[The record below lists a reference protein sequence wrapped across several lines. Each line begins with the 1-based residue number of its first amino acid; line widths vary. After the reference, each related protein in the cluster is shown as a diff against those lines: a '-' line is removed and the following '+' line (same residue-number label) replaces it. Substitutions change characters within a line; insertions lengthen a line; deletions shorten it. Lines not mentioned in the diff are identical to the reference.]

1 MNNDTKDEEEKLN
14 KQLQEV
20 LPDLIKGSLDAQRLI
35 WEWIPP
41 FFQESLRG
49 SLTDHEKLS
58 DAINLGLMNFM
69 DHCGRSQ
76 DSGHPPFAD
85 DKKLLFYIAKCIRR
99 AYVRLVTT
107 RVYVP
112 IWEIRGGAE
121 TILETGPDHGLS
133 GAESFKVIGRNL
145 PRELRGPYRSKW
157 KKSRD
162 GEANPRQYE
171 VHDQRT
177 LKVEQATSSEL
188 SLRSKGG
195 KASLGSVVVARTRRE
210 LSLEDAGGQSED
222 GETVPLDPVART
234 DSRLEQMRNW
244 LLTQISMLPSRDQTI
259 LKMRLNGATLKEIA
273 DRISTLEN
281 PRNAENVR
289 KTDYEKALCGL
300 RNLISQ
306 SPEIGD
312 FPEIGN

>member
-69 DHCGRSQ
+69 DHSGRSQ
-76 DSGHPPFAD
+76 DSGHPPFTD

-107 RVYVP
+107 RVYVS

-162 GEANPRQYE
+162 GDANPRQYE

-210 LSLEDAGGQSED
+210 LSLADAGGQSED
-222 GETVPLDPVART
+222 GDSTSLDPIDRQAPHVEIIARDDDLKT
-234 DSRLEQMRNW
+234 AFSSLTPEERDFLLLLSGD
-244 LLTQISMLPSRDQTI
+244 LTQELIGQVLGVTVRTVRNRKSAIFAKLRWTLTEPQ
-259 LKMRLNGATLKEIA
+259 RL
-273 DRISTLEN
+273 
-281 PRNAENVR
+281 
-289 KTDYEKALCGL
+289 
-300 RNLISQ
+300 
-306 SPEIGD
+306 
-312 FPEIGN
+312 